1 MKVLRK
7 RVEWANSL
15 NQSENQIRDAVARL
29 TMIKTQLLALKT
41 EIDADPDAEQ
51 TDIDLMAQV
60 ENFVNNANWVDFIT
74 FVNNALGN

>member
-1 MKVLRK
+1 MRVLRK

-41 EIDADPDAEQ
+41 EIDGDPDAEQ
-51 TDIDLMAQV
+51 TDIDQMAQV
-60 ENFVNNANWVDFIT
+60 ATFVNHANWVNFINFVNNALNQ
-74 FVNNALGN
+74 

>member
-60 ENFVNNANWVDFIT
+60 ANFVNNAKWEDFIT
-74 FVNNALGN
+74 FVNNALNQ